1 MLVAAALF
9 ALMGV
14 FVKFGAAHFSSTELV
29 FYRTLI
35 GLTSIGGLAVAR
47 GWVLRSAHW
56 VRHMKRGVVG
66 YFALLLYF
74 YAIAHL
80 PLGTA
85 VTLNYTS
92 PMFLAALSAILLHES
107 LSKRV
112 WWSLALG
119 FVGVAVLLK
128 PTLGAD
134 QWFAGLVGLLSGA
147 MAGWAYLHVREL
159 SRLGEPEWRV
169 VFYFS
174 LVSCVGG
181 IIWMGYESQFGV
193 IHSVRWDNL
202 WILLGLG
209 GTATLAQLAL
219 TRAYAQGQKFVVAS
233 LAYSTVVFSTVLG
246 AVLWGDSLPLSSYLA
261 IGLIMVSGV
270 FASRR

>member
-35 GLTSIGGLAVAR
+35 GLISIGGLAIAR
-47 GWVLRSAHW
+47 GWVLRSDNW

-92 PMFLAALSAILLHES
+92 PMFLAALSAILLGER
-107 LSKRV
+107 LSQRV

-128 PTLGAD
+128 PTLSAD
-134 QWFAGLVGLLSGA
+134 QWFAGVVGLLSGA
-147 MAGWAYLHVREL
+147 LAGWAYLHVREL

-181 IIWMGYESQFGV
+181 IVWMGYESLFGV
-193 IHSVRWDNL
+193 IHPVHWDNL
-202 WILLGLG
+202 WILVGLG

-233 LAYSTVVFSTVLG
+233 LAYSTVVFSTALG